1 MSRKNIA
8 LLLSSLILAADFF
21 LLPLLIQDTGSAM
34 VIMLA
39 LSPLIVFIAAA
50 CSGLWA
56 GFDWRLAVVT
66 AVLFTPSIFR
76 YYNESAWVYAPGYAA
91 VAQGAN
97 ALGAWLRKSRKS

>member
-1 MSRKNIA
+1 MSRKNVA
-8 LLLSSLILAADFF
+8 LLLFALILAADFF

-39 LSPLIVFIAAA
+39 VSPLIVFIAAA

-91 VAQGAN
+91 VALGAN